1 MKDIK
6 HEMKNMSHCWFLE
19 SDLQIVLKLMYA
31 KFLKVASHT
40 QENKRVCSWACLL
53 KHNQVCQF
61 VKLQISSTSHTHV
74 HSLSSPV

>member
-40 QENKRVCSWACLL
+40 QENKRVCS
-53 KHNQVCQF
+53 
-61 VKLQISSTSHTHV
+61 
-74 HSLSSPV
+74 